1 MRRIFRLD
9 GTGSG
14 LAQGP
19 LETKVMAAIWARGGW
34 VAVSDIHEAC
44 QEAKRELSYSTIK
57 TIMSNLAEKGHLRK
71 RSAGRANEFEA
82 AQTREAF
89 EDSVVGDILGPLM
102 RDYRNPLLAH
112 IVDQLD
118 GEGAVVELERLI
130 AEKKEK
136 HRHG

>member
-1 MRRIFRLD
+1 
-9 GTGSG
+9 
-14 LAQGP
+14 
-19 LETKVMAAIWARGGW
+19 
-34 VAVSDIHEAC
+34 
-44 QEAKRELSYSTIK
+44 
-57 TIMSNLAEKGHLRK
+57 MSNLAEKGHLRK